1 MAADVVFNGERRHD
15 NVAVVIEDTQIAALT
30 PRADLP
36 SSIAVYNAPR
46 GAWLAPGFIDIQ
58 VNGGGDVL
66 FNADPTPAA
75 LAKIAEAHRKFGVT
89 ALLPT
94 LITDCD
100 EAMAAALDAVS
111 VIMAHEPGVLRIHLE
126 GPFLSPEKPGVHR
139 REFIRRP
146 QAHHRQMLGS
156 FHNGVLL
163 VTLAP
168 EEAPNGFI
176 AELVASG
183 AKVSLGH
190 SMATYEETR
199 AAMAEGLTGFT
210 HLFNAMRPLSAREP
224 GPVAAAL
231 KSPHAYYGLIVD
243 GEHHRRAGFGDARR
257 RAPHA
262 RERRHAARWRH
273 EGGVRSPGQ
282 ADHSPRRQL
291 PHAGGRARG
300 IVDRDGGRGSQLCPA
315 FGASLG
321 AGPALRLIPPRRFSR
336 SRTIA
341 RPPRAGISSR
351 HGGVRPEGHF
361 GLRRLGSRG
370 KIGLSPRRLGRAR
383 PGYSRFHAG

>member
-1 MAADVVFNGERRHD
+1 MSCLSRHAVAADVVFNGERRHD
-15 NVAVVIEDTQIAALT
+15 NVAVVIEDTRIASLT

-36 SSIAVYNAPR
+36 SSITVYNAPR

-94 LITDCD
+94 LITDRD
-100 EAMAAALDAVS
+100 ETMAAALDAVS
-111 VIMAHEPGVLRIHLE
+111 VIMAREPGVLGIYLE

-139 REFIRRP
+139 SEFIRRP

-156 FHNGVLL
+156 FHDGVLL

-168 EEAPNGFI
+168 EETPNGFI

-190 SMATYEETR
+190 SMATYQETR
-199 AAMAEGLTGFT
+199 ASMAEGLTGFT

-231 KSPHAYYGLIVD
+231 ESPHAFYGLIVD
-243 GEHHRRAGFGDARR
+243 GEHV
-257 RAPHA
+257 APA
-262 RERRHAARWRH
+262 VLGLAMR
-273 EGGVRSPGQ
+273 GV
-282 ADHSPRRQL
+282 
-291 PHAGGRARG
+291 GRPC
-300 IVDRDGGRGSQLCPA
+300 S
-315 FGASLG
+315 
-321 AGPALRLIPPRRFSR
+321 
-336 SRTIA
+336 
-341 RPPRAGISSR
+341 
-351 HGGVRPEGHF
+351 
-361 GLRRLGSRG
+361 
-370 KIGLSPRRLGRAR
+370 
-383 PGYSRFHAG
+383 

>member
-1 MAADVVFNGERRHD
+1 MSRLSRHAVAADVVFNGERRHD

-75 LAKIAEAHRKFGVT
+75 LAKIAEAHRRFGVT

-111 VIMAHEPGVLRIHLE
+111 VIMAREPGVLGIHLE

-156 FHNGVLL
+156 FHDGVLL

-168 EEAPNGFI
+168 EETPNGFI

-231 KSPHAYYGLIVD
+231 ESPHAYYGLIVD
-243 GEHHRRAGFGDARR
+243 GEHVAPAVLGLAMRGVGRPMLVSDAMPPVGGMSEEFDLLGRRITVRDGSCRTQEGALAGSSIEMAGAVRNCVRLLGLPLERALRCASFHPAGFLGL
-257 RAPHA
+257 
-262 RERRHAARWRH
+262 
-273 EGGVRSPGQ
+273 GQ
-282 ADHSPRRQL
+282 
-291 PHAGGRARG
+291 
-300 IVDRDGGRGSQLCPA
+300 
-315 FGASLG
+315 SLG
-321 AGPALRLIPPRRFSR
+321 RLAPGYRADMVAFDPKDISVSAAWVAGER
-336 SRTIA
+336 SDY
-341 RPPRAGISSR
+341 
-351 HGGVRPEGHF
+351 
-361 GLRRLGSRG
+361 
-370 KIGLSPRRLGRAR
+370 R
-383 PGYSRFHAG
+383 PGA